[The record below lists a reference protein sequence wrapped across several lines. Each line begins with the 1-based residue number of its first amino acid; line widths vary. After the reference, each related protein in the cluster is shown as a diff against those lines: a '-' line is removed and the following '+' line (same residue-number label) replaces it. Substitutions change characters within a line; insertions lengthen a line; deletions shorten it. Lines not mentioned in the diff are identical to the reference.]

1 MKQAPFRSVG
11 AQVTVDPEVQAAK
24 PSDRAVARLNKRN
37 AKTSAKAARHW
48 QRQGFKAKSLRV
60 PRQRLII
67 YSYDKSE
74 RVVTHQPGTGGEK
87 KGLMPHHPLCRCR
100 RSAGGIVDGRH
111 YVVAALAIAVS
122 IPSGKT
128 TATRSVRPST
138 KAPQPANHVV
148 RLRPE
153 LAMCDR
159 KAPWPQDGISVR
171 RRSRI
176 MGKKISDARK
186 GAASGFLAC
195 RLVLQLISNLRQA
208 CPSCL
213 SSYAIDPACQV
224 GAMLHVWTGVSCDRY
239 SITSVENARSV
250 RDMLRSIALTVLRL
264 STISNLVGN

>member
-1 MKQAPFRSVG
+1 M
-11 AQVTVDPEVQAAK
+11 
-24 PSDRAVARLNKRN
+24 
-37 AKTSAKAARHW
+37 
-48 QRQGFKAKSLRV
+48 
-60 PRQRLII
+60 
-67 YSYDKSE
+67 
-74 RVVTHQPGTGGEK
+74 
-87 KGLMPHHPLCRCR
+87 
-100 RSAGGIVDGRH
+100 DGRH

-224 GAMLHVWTGVSCDRY
+224 GAMLHVWTGGSFDRY
-239 SITSVENARSV
+239 SITSAQCPRYVEVHCLDGLEVEYHLEFGRELNGQITRLLAAQNPVNIGGGAPKQIDVVS
-250 RDMLRSIALTVLRL
+250 SIGHEAASSGERP
-264 STISNLVGN
+264 